1 MNMSMQEELKN
12 ILHQYIS
19 EDELDHYKTLGEKIN
34 LADDAIKQYIQSK
47 ITIPKNSEENEN
59 VPKPDGPLPHYIN
72 ISVIVEVMRS
82 DSKTSLPHQVL
93 QEKKH
98 YEIDFIA
105 EDHSIVT
112 QNIFEEIHSIIEN
125 KCKKIPMT
133 HTN

>member
-1 MNMSMQEELKN
+1 MQEELKN

-19 EDELDHYKTLGEKIN
+19 EDELDNYKTLGEKIH
-34 LADDAIKQYIQSK
+34 LADAAIKQYIQSK
-47 ITIPKNSEENEN
+47 VTVPNNNEEDEN
-59 VPKPDGPLPHYIN
+59 VSKLDGPIPHYVN

-82 DSKTSLPHQVL
+82 DSKTSLPYQVL
-93 QEKKH
+93 QDKKH

-105 EDHSIVT
+105 EDHSVVT